1 MKNKTLGSDEN
12 GWKRIR
18 TKLRKFLIRF
28 HPFSSEPI
36 GFSVDF
42 QAE

>member
-18 TKLRKFLIRF
+18 NFLSLVRIRF

-36 GFSVDF
+36 GFSARL